1 MSTEMTNWGIDPGF
15 GGAIAWL
22 IDGKL
27 HIEALPTVRHGPAG
41 KRYDRPKMLA
51 LFRAIPKPLNVM
63 LEAIQIHQHDARQ
76 SVSINGIGFGHIQ
89 MALTAAGVPD
99 SDIEN
104 VQPTSWQGL
113 MHIGFFASFQNPKDR
128 SFAACHHLFPGVSL
142 MRSSRATK
150 PDDGFAD
157 AALMALYAKRIQT
170 GEA

>member
-1 MSTEMTNWGIDPGF
+1 MTYVGIDPGF

-27 HIEALPTVRHGPAG
+27 CIEALPTVRHGPAG

-51 LFRAIPKPLNVM
+51 LFARIPAPMFVM
-63 LEAIQIHQHDARQ
+63 LEAIQIHRHDARQ

-89 MALTAAGVPD
+89 MALTAANVPD
-99 SDIEN
+99 ADIEI
-104 VQPTSWQGL
+104 VQPTSWQAL
-113 MHIGFFASFQNPKDR
+113 MHLGFMHHQNPKAR
-128 SFAACHHLFPGVSL
+128 SIKACLNRFPGVSL

-157 AALMALYAKRIQT
+157 AALLALYAKRIKT